1 MCHYR
6 LFEGWFKDGWITFKQ
21 ISISKYVRKSSFL
34 SIFTTSHRRCS
45 IKKAFL
51 EMSQNSQK
59 NTCARVSFLIRSGQD
74 WACWNIIQTSGSSL
88 SFLSISLL
96 PQYGGFS
103 GGGLWDSKILLEL
116 QLAFCY
122 QVSWFESHTEIDT
135 SDD

>member
-1 MCHYR
+1 MFHYR

-45 IKKAFL
+45 IKKVFL

-74 WACWNIIQTSGSSL
+74 WACWKPVEVVFLFSL
-88 SFLSISLL
+88 FPCCLNMADFLEEAYEITKFFWNCSLH
-96 PQYGGFS
+96 F
-103 GGGLWDSKILLEL
+103 
-116 QLAFCY
+116 AN

-135 SDD
+135 LDD